1 MRILTE
7 PFKRF
12 VTVSEKGYPVNTDF
26 RVWLKIHHLVSAGDF
41 ESITNALILC
51 YKGGVLPPS
60 FFEAVEGMWAF
71 LAGEEKKKPCKKGQ
85 PEARLFDF
93 EQDAELIYASFLYD
107 YGIDLQEADMHWH
120 KFLIL
125 FKNLSQNSPFMRV
138 VSLRS
143 MDLSTI
149 KDDKLRREIRKKQ
162 RFFALDQRQSEAEF
176 QRNLEL
182 LM

>member
-1 MRILTE
+1 
-7 PFKRF
+7 
-12 VTVSEKGYPVNTDF
+12 
-26 RVWLKIHHLVSAGDF
+26 
-41 ESITNALILC
+41 
-51 YKGGVLPPS
+51 
-60 FFEAVEGMWAF
+60 
-71 LAGEEKKKPCKKGQ
+71 
-85 PEARLFDF
+85 
-93 EQDAELIYASFLYD
+93 
-107 YGIDLQEADMHWH
+107 MHWH

-125 FKNLSQNSPFMRV
+125 FKDLSQNSPFMRV